1 MIIDVSQKNLSMV
14 FEVTEDN
21 RVMLKRFGHTDF
33 EDKREK
39 KAKWSNIAEV
49 HVTGENPDDHH
60 GAKHTGSSRSFTLR
74 YVSHTARENALG
86 TKLELLLADATMQVA
101 VHYQLYREIAAVR
114 AWSVVTNIGSE
125 PLGLEYVSSFSY
137 TGIDEGERSANEK
150 MTLYVP
156 HNSVNREANWSRHT
170 LGDLGIYTFGGSIK
184 RFSCTNT
191 GAWSAKEYLPMGA
204 FENAESENAV
214 MWQIENN
221 GSWQWEISDI
231 AGMLYLKLSGPTEQ
245 ENHWYKEL
253 KAGESFESV
262 KVALAVGGD
271 FNGALAEMTKYRRT
285 IIQNNPENAALPIIF
300 NDYMNCLGGNP
311 TEEKEFPMI
320 DKAAEVGAEYYCM
333 DAGWYADGGWWETVG
348 EWLPCEWRFPN
359 GIKRVFDY
367 VREKGMIPGIWVE
380 IEVMGIH
387 CPLADV
393 LEDECFFMRHG
404 KRVIDHGRYQLD
416 FRHPKVRRHATDVID
431 RLIAEYGVGY
441 LKMDYNI
448 EPGMGTEV
456 DSDSFG
462 DGLLRH
468 NRAYLA
474 WLDEIKA
481 KYPSLIIECC
491 SSGGMRMDYAM
502 LSRGHLQSVT
512 DMTSVRRNAVISA
525 SSATAVLPEQGA
537 IWSYPLAD
545 ADAKTVVLNMVNVL
559 QQRIHLSG
567 KITQQTDQSL
577 SLIKEGLDCYKRI
590 RADIAAAIPFYPM
603 GLPRHGD
610 EWFAVAFRCKDCIRM
625 SVWRMDG
632 ENESVTIPMPSPIA
646 SCQVLYPSKPA
657 GSASVDKNSV
667 TVRLDEPRSAIL
679 LEIR

>member
-1 MIIDVSQKNLSMV
+1 MMIDVSQKNLNMI

-21 RVMLKRFGHTDF
+21 RVMLKQFGCTAF

-60 GAKHTGSSRSFTLR
+60 GAKHTGTSRSFTLR
-74 YVSHTARENALG
+74 YVSHTVVENELG
-86 TKLELLLADATMQVA
+86 KKIEFLLADETMNVT
-101 VHYQLYREIAAVR
+101 VHYQLYRDIAAVR
-114 AWSVVTNIGSE
+114 AWNVVTNIGSE
-125 PLGLEYVSSFSY
+125 PIGLEYVSSFVY
-137 TGIDEGERSANEK
+137 PGIDEGERSANEK
-150 MTLYVP
+150 MTVYVP
-156 HNSVNREANWSRHT
+156 HNSVNREANWSSHT
-170 LGDLGIYTFGGSIK
+170 LGDLGIYTIGGSIK
-184 RFSCTNT
+184 RFYCTNT

-204 FENAESENAV
+204 FENAESKNAV
-214 MWQIENN
+214 LWQIEHN
-221 GSWQWEISDI
+221 GSWQWEIADI
-231 AGMLYLKLSGPTEQ
+231 NNMLYLKLSGPTEQ

-253 KAGESFESV
+253 RTGESFESV
-262 KVALAVGGD
+262 KVALSVGCD

-285 IIQNNPENAALPIIF
+285 IIHNNPENAAMPVIF
-300 NDYMNCLGGNP
+300 NDYMNCLMGNP

-387 CPLADV
+387 CPLAEV
-393 LEDECFFMRHG
+393 FEDECFFMRHG
-404 KRVIDHGRYQLD
+404 KRIIDHGRYQLD
-416 FRHPKVRRHATDVID
+416 FRHPRVRKHATDVID

-456 DSDSFG
+456 DADSFG
-462 DGLLRH
+462 DGLLQH

-474 WLDEIKA
+474 WLDEIKE

-537 IWSYPLAD
+537 IWSYPLAN
-545 ADAKTVVLNMVNVL
+545 ADEQAVILNMVNVL
-559 QQRIHLSG
+559 LQRIHLSG
-567 KITQQTDQSL
+567 KITQQTEQSL
-577 SLIKEGLDCYKRI
+577 ALIKEGLDCYKRI
-590 RADIAAAIPFYPM
+590 RVDLSAAIPFYPI
-603 GLPRHGD
+603 GLPHHGD
-610 EWFAVAFRCKDCIRM
+610 EWFAVAHRCKDCIRM

-632 ENESVTIPMPSPIA
+632 ENDRIQIPLTESIHSVKAIYPSAFDGAVTITDGGI
-646 SCQVLYPSKPA
+646 
-657 GSASVDKNSV
+657 SVMLP
-667 TVRLDEPRSAIL
+667 RERSAVL
-679 LEIR
+679 LEIE

>member
-1 MIIDVSQKNLSMV
+1 MILDFSQKNLKMI
-14 FEVTEDN
+14 FEVDEEKRT
-21 RVMLKRFGHTDF
+21 MLKHFGRNVI
-33 EDKREK
+33 EDSREK
-39 KAKWSNIAEV
+39 KPMWSNIAEI
-49 HVTGENPDDHH
+49 HVTGENQNDHH

-74 YVSHTARENALG
+74 YVSHTATENEFG
-86 TKLELLLADATMQVA
+86 TKVEFLLADDTLQAV

-114 AWSVVTNIGSE
+114 AWTVVTNIGSE

-137 TGIDEGERSANEK
+137 TGIDEGARSANEK
-150 MTLYVP
+150 MTVYVP
-156 HNSVNREANWSRHT
+156 HNSVNREANWSHHS
-170 LGDLGIYTFGGSIK
+170 LGDLGIYSLGGSIK
-184 RFSCTNT
+184 RFCCSNT

-214 MWQIENN
+214 MWQIEHN
-221 GSWQWEISDI
+221 GSWQWEIAD
-231 AGMLYLKLSGPTEQ
+231 AANMLYLKLSGPEEQ

-253 KAGESFESV
+253 GVGESFESV
-262 KVALAVGGD
+262 KVALAVGSD
-271 FNGALAEMTKYRRT
+271 FEGALAELTKYRRT
-285 IIQNNPENAALPIIF
+285 IIRNNPENAALPIIF

-387 CPLADV
+387 CPLAEV
-393 LEDECFFMRHG
+393 FEDECFFMRHG

-416 FRHPKVRRHATDVID
+416 FRHPSVRKHATDVID
-431 RLIAEYGVGY
+431 RLISEYGVGY

-456 DSDSFG
+456 DADSFG
-462 DGLLRH
+462 DGLLGH

-474 WLDEIKA
+474 WLDELKE

-502 LSRGHLQSVT
+502 LQRGHLQSVT
-512 DMTSVRRNAVISA
+512 DMTSARHNAVISA

-537 IWSYPLAD
+537 IWSYPLAN
-545 ADAKTVVLNMVNVL
+545 ADETSVVLNMVNVL
-559 QQRIHLSG
+559 LQRIHLSG
-567 KITQQTDQSL
+567 KITQQSDESL
-577 SLIKEGLDCYKRI
+577 ALIKEGLDCYKQI
-590 RADIAAAIPFYPM
+590 RSDIPTAIPFYPM
-603 GLPRHGD
+603 GLPKHGD
-610 EWFAVAFRCKDCIRM
+610 EWFAVAHRYQDCIRM

-632 ENESVTIPMPSPIA
+632 ENDSVTIPMSA
-646 SCQVLYPSKPA
+646 SISSCKVLYPSKLRGNARVA
-657 GSASVDKNSV
+657 GNAV
-667 TVRLDEPRSAIL
+667 TVTLDTPRSAIL